1 MENALIAVSHF
12 FSQTPNKILRS
23 KWIVLLILVVGTA
36 FMAVGI
42 VQRTSMDMS
51 MEGFLHQDDP
61 AILALNRFRDQFGS
75 DDSVFLVYRA
85 KDGDAFSANSLHAIQ
100 ALTNDLNNWQSLSP
114 QDYPQLVSE
123 EESFQYLSHIRRVQS
138 LASIRVQTTRGDTLR
153 SDRLVPKELPTSA
166 DGLAL
171 IRERAM
177 AQEDFKLAFYSLD
190 GEYAAVMI
198 QTNFGAQLPDD
209 FVAAVN
215 SDDIVLD
222 DSFDFSADQDFAL
235 DFDETAEVQDI
246 DYVEADMLAY
256 VDFYEELKA
265 VYGKYDEHFEFFPVG
280 NAPLMEYGWRIQQQ
294 MMGLGVG
301 MVLIFTLLLWI
312 LFRSFSAVIWPI
324 LTIAVSVTWVW
335 GATAWLGIEIS
346 QMISL
351 TIMLI
356 FAVGIADC
364 VHVMSAYL
372 SNRRNNLEH
381 YEALSKAYGK
391 TGLALLVTS
400 ITTMAGLLAL
410 SFAGLLPIKVFALMS
425 AAGVGTAFLFT
436 IILLPM
442 LLDIWHP
449 GKPNSVKGR
458 GEKFAEWWLA
468 LSPRYKV
475 TIAVFYFAL
484 VFFVFGLAIGSF
496 VTLVSLVTY
505 VVVNW
510 QKPILET
517 VPVIAS
523 RYPYVIVA
531 CFASVFILCA
541 YGTSKVKI
549 DSNLSE
555 LFYEDSEI
563 RIAYNAVDD
572 NMAGAQ
578 SLEIMIDTGEIDG
591 LLDPQLLQTI
601 ERFQERVEEKYPDEV
616 SRSFSLA
623 NIVKNTNKIM
633 NNNDVAFEK
642 VPDDSAMISQLLY
655 LFNSANPEDRRSIV
669 SDDYSRSHITI
680 NVYNAGSYQYKQFF
694 EELSIEIDSVFGELK
709 AERFPELDVQV
720 TGSIALMMRALDEIA
735 SSQYRSFAL
744 ALGVISVILIFTLG
758 SLQGG
763 MIAVIPNLLPAL
775 VTFGLLGLLDI
786 SLDTDTLLIAP
797 VVIGIAVDDTI
808 HFMTHYRVALIRTG
822 DMARALQSTLR
833 DVGQAVMFT
842 TMVLGLGFG
851 LLSFSEYLGMA
862 KVGFFGAIAIF
873 VALLCDLF
881 LLPALLL
888 IFKPTFGLKN
898 VERRFDFKGESA

>member
-1 MENALIAVSHF
+1 MENVLIAVSEF
-12 FSQTPNKILRS
+12 FARTPNKILKS
-23 KWIVLLILVVGTA
+23 KWVVLFVLLVGSA
-36 FMAVGI
+36 FMLVGI
-42 VQRTSMDMS
+42 FQRTSMDMS

-61 AILALNRFRDQFGS
+61 AILALNSFRDQFGS

-85 KDGDAFSANSLHAIQ
+85 KDGDAFSADSLKAIQ
-100 ALTNDLNNWQSLSP
+100 ALTDDLNNWESLNP
-114 QDYPQLVSE
+114 QDYPQLISSE
-123 EESFQYLSHIRRVQS
+123 EKFQHLSHIRRVQS
-138 LASIRVQTTRGDTLR
+138 LASIRVQTTDDDTLR
-153 SDRLVPKELPTSA
+153 SDRLVQRDLPEDA
-166 DGLAL
+166 EALRL

-190 GEYAAVMI
+190 GEYAALMI
-198 QTNFGAQLPDD
+198 QTDFGAQLPDD
-209 FVAAVN
+209 FVAAVD

-222 DSFDFSADQDFAL
+222 DSFDFAVGEEL
-235 DFDETAEVQDI
+235 TLEFDESVAVQDI
-246 DYVEADMLAY
+246 DYIEADMLAY
-256 VDFYEELKA
+256 VDFFSELRA
-265 VYGKYDEHFEFFPVG
+265 VYGKYDQQFEFFPVG
-280 NAPLMEYGWRIQQQ
+280 NAPLMEYGWRTQQQ

-312 LFRSFSAVIWPI
+312 LFRSFSAVLWPI
-324 LTIAVSVTWVW
+324 LTIAFSVVWVW
-335 GATAWLGIEIS
+335 GGTVWMGVEIS

-351 TIMLI
+351 AIMLI

-372 SNRRNNLEH
+372 SNRRNDLEH
-381 YEALSKAYGK
+381 HEALSLAYGK

-400 ITTMAGLLAL
+400 VTTMSGLLAL
-410 SFAGLLPIKVFALMS
+410 SFSGLLPIRVFALMS
-425 AAGVGTAFLFT
+425 AAGVGMAFIFT
-436 IILLPM
+436 IVLLPM

-449 GKPNSVKGR
+449 GKPRNVKGR
-458 GEKFAEWWLA
+458 IEKFAGWWVALPSSYKAIIGVLYISSVFLA
-468 LSPRYKV
+468 L
-475 TIAVFYFAL
+475 
-484 VFFVFGLAIGSF
+484 GLAIGSF
-496 VTLVSLVTY
+496 IVVASLVTY
-505 VVVNW
+505 VVINW
-510 QKPILET
+510 QRPILAR
-517 VPVIAS
+517 VPMVAA

-531 CFASVFILCA
+531 CFASIFILCA

-563 RIAYNAVDD
+563 RVAYDAVDN

-578 SLEIMIDTGEIDG
+578 SIEIMIDTGEIDG
-591 LLDPQLLQTI
+591 LLNPQLLQTI
-601 ERFQERVEEKYPDEV
+601 ERFQNRVEEKYPNEV
-616 SRSFSLA
+616 SRTFSLV
-623 NIVKNTNKIM
+623 NIVKDTNKIM
-633 NNNDVAFEK
+633 NNNDQAFDV
-642 VPDDSAMISQLLY
+642 VPDDQAMISQLLY
-655 LFNSANPEDRRSIV
+655 LFNSANPEDRRNIV

-680 NVYNAGSYQYKQFF
+680 NAYNAGSYQYKQFF
-694 EELSIEIDSVFGELK
+694 DELSLEIDSIFADLK

-735 SSQYRSFAL
+735 SSQYRSFAMAL
-744 ALGVISVILIFTLG
+744 AVISVLLIFTLG
-758 SLQGG
+758 SLQAGA
-763 MIAVIPNLLPAL
+763 IAIIPNLLPAL

-808 HFMTHYRVALIRTG
+808 HFMTHYRVALIKSG
-822 DMARALQSTLR
+822 DMAKALQSTLR

-851 LLSFSEYLGMA
+851 LMSFSQYLGMA

-898 VERRFDFKGESA
+898 VERRFNFKGETA

>member
-1 MENALIAVSHF
+1 MENVLIAVSHF

-23 KWIVLLILVVGTA
+23 KWIVLLVLVIGTA
-36 FMAVGI
+36 FMVVGV

-85 KDGDAFSANSLHAIQ
+85 KDGDAFSAKSLEAIQ
-100 ALTNDLNNWQSLSP
+100 ALTNDLDNWQSLSP
-114 QDYPQLVSE
+114 QDYPQLESE
-123 EESFQYLSHIRRVQS
+123 EDSFQHLSHIRRVQS

-153 SDRLVPKELPTSA
+153 SDRLVPRNLPNNASEIT
-166 DGLAL
+166 L

-215 SDDIVLD
+215 SDEIVLD
-222 DSFDFSADQDFAL
+222 DSFDFSADQELIL
-235 DFDETAEVQDI
+235 DFDESAEVQDI
-246 DYVEADMLAY
+246 DYLEADMLAY
-256 VDFYEELKA
+256 VDFYSELKA
-265 VYGKYDEHFEFFPVG
+265 VYGKYDEYFEFFPVG

-294 MMGLGVG
+294 MMGLGIG
-301 MVLIFTLLLWI
+301 MVLIFTLLLWV
-312 LFRSFSAVIWPI
+312 LFRSLSAVLWPI
-324 LTIAVSVTWVW
+324 LTILLSVTWVW
-335 GATAWLGIEIS
+335 GGASWMGVELST
-346 QMISL
+346 MISL

-372 SNRRNNLEH
+372 TNRQNNLEH

-410 SFAGLLPIKVFALMS
+410 SFAGLLPIRVFALMS
-425 AAGVGTAFLFT
+425 AAGVAMAFLFT
-436 IILLPM
+436 IVLLPM

-449 GKPNSVKGR
+449 GKPTTEKGR
-458 GEKFAEWWLA
+458 IEKFSAWWLA
-468 LSPRYKV
+468 LPIASRIA
-475 TIAVFYFAL
+475 IAVAYIAL
-484 VFFVFGLAIGSF
+484 IFIAFGLAIGAF
-496 VTLVSLVTY
+496 VSVASIAAY

-510 QKPILET
+510 QKPILEK
-517 VPVIAS
+517 VPMVVA
-523 RYPYVIVA
+523 RYPYVILA

-563 RIAYNAVDD
+563 RIAYDAVDD

-601 ERFQERVEEKYPDEV
+601 ERFQTRVEEKYPKKV

-623 NIVKNTNKIM
+623 NIVKDTNKIM
-633 NNNDVAFEK
+633 NNNDLAFEK
-642 VPDDSAMISQLLY
+642 VPDDLAMISQLLY
-655 LFNSANPEDRRSIV
+655 LFNSANPEDRRNIV

-680 NVYNAGSYQYKQFF
+680 NAYNAGSYQYKQFF
-694 EELSIEIDSVFGELK
+694 DELKVEIDSMFADVK
-709 AERFPELDVQV
+709 AERFPELEVQV

-735 SSQYRSFAL
+735 TTQYRSFAI
-744 ALGVISVILIFTLG
+744 ALGVISIILIFTLG

-763 MIAVIPNLLPAL
+763 MIAMIPNMLPAL
-775 VTFGLLGLLDI
+775 VTFGLLGLLGI
-786 SLDTDTLLIAP
+786 PLDTDTLLIAP
-797 VVIGIAVDDTI
+797 VIIGIAVDDTI

-822 DMARALQSTLR
+822 DMARALKSTLR

-873 VALLCDLF
+873 IALLCDLF

-898 VERRFDFKGESA
+898 VERRFDFTGESA